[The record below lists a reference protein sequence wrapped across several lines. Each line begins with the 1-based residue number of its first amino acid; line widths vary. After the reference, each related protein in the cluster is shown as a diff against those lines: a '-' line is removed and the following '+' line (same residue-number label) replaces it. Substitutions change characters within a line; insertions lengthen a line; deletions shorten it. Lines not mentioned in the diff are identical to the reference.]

1 MDRLVNLT
9 AFVRVVENGGFT
21 AAARH
26 LNLSTTMVSNHVHE
40 LEDRLGARL
49 LNRTTRKMSL
59 TEIGRQ
65 YYERSLHILAELDEA
80 DRAAGALNATPRGR
94 LRVHCHPT
102 LARFIAPVVT
112 AYLRDNPDVSVDLR
126 RGDQMIDLLEEEFD
140 LAIRLNVPP
149 DSTLMVRRLADWRH
163 ILCCSPSYLE
173 THSEPAS
180 PADLSAHNC
189 IHYAFYPFGDEWR
202 FINPDGEPATVRVAG
217 NLVTSDMEL
226 RLHAVVAG
234 LGLGLIPPFNI
245 HEELRTGSLVPLLR
259 NYPTPELSI
268 AALYPHRQHLPAKV
282 RVFIDALARAFA
294 GRDWLNPEGAA
305 HPD

>member
-1 MDRLVNLT
+1 
-9 AFVRVVENGGFT
+9 
-21 AAARH
+21 
-26 LNLSTTMVSNHVHE
+26 MVSNHVQE

-49 LNRTTRKMSL
+49 LNRTTRKVSL

-149 DSTLMVRRLADWRH
+149 DSSLMVRRLADWRH
-163 ILCCSPSYLE
+163 VLCCSPSYLE

-189 IHYAFYPFGDEWR
+189 IRYAFYPFGDEWR
-202 FINPDGEPATVRVAG
+202 FINPDGGPLTVRVAG

-226 RLHAVVAG
+226 RLHAVIAG

-245 HEELRTGSLVPLLR
+245 HEELRTGFLVPLLR

-294 GRDWLNPEGAA
+294 GRDWLNSEGAA
-305 HPD
+305 RPD

>member
-1 MDRLVNLT
+1 MDHLVNLT

-26 LNLSTTMVSNHVHE
+26 LNLSTTMVSNHVQE

-49 LNRTTRKMSL
+49 LNRTTRKVSL

-112 AYLRDNPDVSVDLR
+112 GYLRDNPDVSVDLR

-149 DSTLMVRRLADWRH
+149 DSSLMVRRLADWRH
-163 ILCCSPSYLE
+163 VLCCSPSYLE
-173 THSEPAS
+173 IHSEPAS

-189 IHYAFYPFGDEWR
+189 IRYAFYPFGDEWR
-202 FINPDGEPATVRVAG
+202 FINPDGGPLTVRVAG

-226 RLHAVVAG
+226 RLHAVIAG

-259 NYPTPELSI
+259 NYRTPELSI
-268 AALYPHRQHLPAKV
+268 AALYPHRQHLAAKV

-294 GRDWLNPEGAA
+294 DRDWLNPEGAA